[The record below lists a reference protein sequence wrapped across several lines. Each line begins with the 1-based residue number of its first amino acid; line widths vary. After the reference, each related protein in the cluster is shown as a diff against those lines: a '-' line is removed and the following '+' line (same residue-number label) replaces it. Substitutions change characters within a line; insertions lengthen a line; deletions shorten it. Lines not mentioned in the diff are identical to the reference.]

1 MNNNNNIDRSNFS
14 LERSGIPFITMSAT
28 SMGNNMENIQGIAKS
43 TANYTPLN
51 GSIENS
57 EE

>member
-1 MNNNNNIDRSNFS
+1 
-14 LERSGIPFITMSAT
+14 MSAS
-28 SMGNNMENIQGIAKS
+28 SMGNNMENLQGIAKS

-51 GSIENS
+51 GSIDDS